1 MDESIQKQ
9 LEARTVNP
17 WVAEH
22 PKEALAL
29 RDLAA
34 YVRSIPEKA
43 WDFRKPWY
51 VADCG
56 SACCAMGHA
65 ANVPSCA
72 AFMDSDS
79 QLPTLDENT
88 LDLPIKVADA
98 FFYGHGFHANRITA
112 PMVADRIDHWL
123 ATGEIR

>member
-43 WDFRKPWY
+43 WDF
-51 VADCG
+51 
-56 SACCAMGHA
+56 S
-65 ANVPSCA
+65 
-72 AFMDSDS
+72 
-79 QLPTLDENT
+79 E
-88 LDLPIKVADA
+88 
-98 FFYGHGFHANRITA
+98 
-112 PMVADRIDHWL
+112 
-123 ATGEIR
+123 